1 MTSPDSHDSRPD
13 ASESPDASEDTPDWS
28 DWSGL
33 EDDDEQ
39 PAALGTVVETG
50 RGSLPFTLLHGE
62 ALVAVAAWGLG
73 ESGVTPVDI
82 GTEWEGLADSGEPV
96 VLHDCLCP
104 MTPAAF
110 IAECVREAVAREAV
124 VVGVRPVT
132 DTVKTTDGADVQAGE
147 EAGDEQ
153 GPAGLPVVG
162 MGPDREDLVVVTSPV
177 VLPAGVVA
185 ALDELPSDDFGV
197 LVSWLAE
204 RFPVL
209 TRQAPPEGRRVAG
222 VDDVAVLEA
231 LTAR

>member
-1 MTSPDSHDSRPD
+1 MTSPDSHDSSPGNPD
-13 ASESPDASEDTPDWS
+13 TSPGASEDTPDWS

-132 DTVKTTDGADVQAGE
+132 DTVKTTDGTDVE
-147 EAGDEQ
+147 IGDEDS
-153 GPAGLPVVG
+153 PAGLPVVG
-162 MGPDREDLVVVTSPV
+162 MGPDREDLLVVTSPV

-197 LVSWLAE
+197 LVAWLAE

>member
-1 MTSPDSHDSRPD
+1 MTSHDSPDSSPG
-13 ASESPDASEDTPDWS
+13 SPDTSSGASEDTPDWS

-82 GTEWEGLADSGEPV
+82 GTEWEGLADSGELV

-132 DTVKTTDGADVQAGE
+132 DTVKTTDGTDVEIGGE
-147 EAGDEQ
+147 E

-197 LVSWLAE
+197 LVAWLAE

>member
-1 MTSPDSHDSRPD
+1 MTSPDSHDSSPDSPD
-13 ASESPDASEDTPDWS
+13 ASPGASEDTPDWS
-28 DWSGL
+28 DWSEV

-50 RGSLPFTLLHGE
+50 RGSLPFELLHGE

-82 GTEWEGLADSGEPV
+82 GTEWEGLAESGEPV

-132 DTVKTTDGADVQAGE
+132 DTVKTTDGSHVEVA
-147 EAGDEQ
+147 DEQ

-197 LVSWLAE
+197 LVAWLAE

>member
-1 MTSPDSHDSRPD
+1 M
-13 ASESPDASEDTPDWS
+13 
-28 DWSGL
+28 
-33 EDDDEQ
+33 
-39 PAALGTVVETG
+39 
-50 RGSLPFTLLHGE
+50 
-62 ALVAVAAWGLG
+62 AVAAWGLG

-132 DTVKTTDGADVQAGE
+132 DTVKTTDGADVEVGGE
-147 EAGDEQ
+147 E

-222 VDDVAVLEA
+222 ADDVAVLEA

>member
-1 MTSPDSHDSRPD
+1 MTSHDSSPD
-13 ASESPDASEDTPDWS
+13 ASDSPGASEDTPDWS
-28 DWSGL
+28 DWSEV

-50 RGSLPFTLLHGE
+50 RGSLPFELLHGE

-82 GTEWEGLADSGEPV
+82 GTEWEGLAESGEPV

-132 DTVKTTDGADVQAGE
+132 DTVKTTDGSDVEVA
-147 EAGDEQ
+147 DEQ

-197 LVSWLAE
+197 LVAWLAE

-222 VDDVAVLEA
+222 ADDVAVLEA

>member
-1 MTSPDSHDSRPD
+1 MTSHDSSPD
-13 ASESPDASEDTPDWS
+13 ASDSPDASEDTPDWS

-82 GTEWEGLADSGEPV
+82 GTEWEGLAESGEPV

-132 DTVKTTDGADVQAGE
+132 DTVKTTDGSDVE
-147 EAGDEQ
+147 VGDEQ

-197 LVSWLAE
+197 LVAWLAE